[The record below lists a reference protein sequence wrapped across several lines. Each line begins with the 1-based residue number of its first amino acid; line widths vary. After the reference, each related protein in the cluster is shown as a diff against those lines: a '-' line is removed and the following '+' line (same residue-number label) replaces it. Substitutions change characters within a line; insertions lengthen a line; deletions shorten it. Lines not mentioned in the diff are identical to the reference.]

1 MKKLMLA
8 VSLLSVL
15 AASAS
20 AQDVICDSQ
29 LDPCRERMLRLIRG
43 ERQSVDVA
51 SWFITDL
58 RWVAALKERHQ
69 AGVRVRVIGDTR
81 AHTPG
86 AIDALNRL
94 ASAGIPVR
102 VSTASHIMHSKMIAL
117 GGLGIVSFSGANL
130 QPGAWTAN
138 VTNVDWIDEMVFT
151 TDDPSIV
158 WTVLCAFDDL
168 WTTHTREYANS
179 PVAARVHPVVPHN
192 PQVNVQSPMESNVS
206 LSYRARTIAAL
217 DRETDQIDLVMFRF
231 GDTSL
236 TDALIRA
243 IRRGVTVRVIL
254 EPTQYRNKKKPKSS
268 TETDRIAAAFKA
280 RGQSVAAHMQRRTH
294 RGLTHQKT
302 VILHRQQI
310 VISGSSNW
318 TGTSTMPN
326 GQDEMNLFAVG
337 RPQVFWDALN
347 LFERKWHSP
356 HFDSF
361 TPLKPSTPVIK
372 TVRVSPAAHTVTV
385 TFDSG
390 PFSTVSNVLLDG
402 RVVATVTSNQTAG
415 ANESATIR
423 DVPFG
428 QHRLQIVNRTPAG
441 QSNRSAVK
449 TINVPRPS

>member
-15 AASAS
+15 AANAS

-29 LDPCRERMLRLIRG
+29 HDPCRERMLRLIRG

-51 SWFITDL
+51 SWFITDF
-58 RWVAALKERHQ
+58 RWVSALKERHS
-69 AGVRVRVIGDTR
+69 AGVPVRVVGDTR

-86 AIDALNRL
+86 AIEALNAL

-102 VSTASHIMHSKMIAL
+102 VSTGSRIMHTKMIAL

-138 VTNVDWIDEMVFT
+138 VTDVDWIDEMVFT

-158 WTVLCAFDDL
+158 ATVLCAFDDL

-179 PVAARVHPVVPHN
+179 PLAGRLHPVVPHD

-206 LSYRARTIAAL
+206 VSYRARTIAAI
-217 DRETDQIDLVMFRF
+217 DRETEQIDLVMFRF
-231 GDTSL
+231 GDRSL

-254 EPTQYRNKKKPKSS
+254 EPTQYRNKKKPQSS

-280 RGQSVAAHMQRRTH
+280 KGQSVPAHMQRRTH

-302 VILHRQQI
+302 VILHSQQM

-318 TGTSTMPN
+318 TNTSTMPG
-326 GQDEMNLFAVG
+326 GQDEMNLFSVG
-337 RPQVFWDALN
+337 RPQVFWDALG
-347 LFERKWHSP
+347 LFEQKWQSP
-356 HFDSF
+356 HFDAF
-361 TPLKPSTPVIK
+361 TPLKPTTPVIK
-372 TVRVSPAAHTVTV
+372 AVSVSPAAHTVTV

-390 PFSTVSNVLLDG
+390 PFSTVSDVLLDG
-402 RVVATVTSNQTAG
+402 RVVAAVTNNQALG

-423 DVPFG
+423 GVPFG
-428 QHRLQIVNRTPAG
+428 QHRLRIVNRTPAG
-441 QSNRSAVK
+441 QSNQSALK
-449 TINVPRPS
+449 TINVTQPS